1 MTGGSSGVNNN
12 NMHMM
17 NDGEDVIME
26 DTTTDLV
33 STSEERVGNDDN
45 NNDMMMLIDDE
56 INNSNN
62 NDSSIMKSK
71 TNPPGSPSGTTENI
85 TPNTTTNT
93 TNVNNNN
100 MNEGETLDAKE
111 ACLMLRSD
119 DLASRINA
127 ATKIEQIAHQL
138 GPKRTREELIP
149 FITESVDD
157 EDEVL
162 VPLASSLGKLM
173 NYVGGISQYAV
184 CLLAPLELLLTV
196 GEFYLFI

>member
-1 MTGGSSGVNNN
+1 MTGGSSGVNNNN

-26 DTTTDLV
+26 DTTT
-33 STSEERVGNDDN
+33 SEERVVNDDD
-45 NNDMMMLIDDE
+45 NNDMMMLIDDD
-56 INNSNN
+56 INNSNS

-71 TNPPGSPSGTTENI
+71 TNNPPGSPSGTTENI
-85 TPNTTTNT
+85 TPNTTTVT
-93 TNVNNNN
+93 TNNNN
-100 MNEGETLDAKE
+100 MNEDETIDAKE

-196 GEFYLFI
+196 GEFCLLKC